1 MKKSIYVIMALMLLA
16 FVACNRMRPRAYH
29 HEQMEQVRIPVDTAQ
44 KNDIKETT
52 ENEDWEDEPLTVCS
66 AKAIDTISLSTGHPR
81 NDPGLRQDL
90 PSVLCQ

>member
-1 MKKSIYVIMALMLLA
+1 MKKSIYVIMVLMLLA

-52 ENEDWEDEPLTVCS
+52 ENEDWEDEPVLEIPDIPGE
-66 AKAIDTISLSTGHPR
+66 AGGHPDASGADR
-81 NDPGLRQDL
+81 MFREGY
-90 PSVLCQ
+90 

>member
-52 ENEDWEDEPLTVCS
+52 ENEDWEDEPVLEMPDIPGE
-66 AKAIDTISLSTGHPR
+66 AGGHPDASGADR
-81 NDPGLRQDL
+81 MFREGY
-90 PSVLCQ
+90 

>member
-52 ENEDWEDEPLTVCS
+52 ENDDWEDEPVLEMPDIPGE
-66 AKAIDTISLSTGHPR
+66 AGGHPDASGADR
-81 NDPGLRQDL
+81 MFREGY
-90 PSVLCQ
+90 

>member
-16 FVACNRMRPRAYH
+16 FAACNRFRPRAYH

-52 ENEDWEDEPLTVCS
+52 ENEDWEDEPALEIPDIPGE
-66 AKAIDTISLSTGHPR
+66 AGGHPDASGADR
-81 NDPGLRQDL
+81 MFREGY
-90 PSVLCQ
+90 

>member
-29 HEQMEQVRIPVDTAQ
+29 HEQIEQVRIPVDTAQ

-52 ENEDWEDEPLTVCS
+52 ENEDWEDEPVLEMPDIPGE
-66 AKAIDTISLSTGHPR
+66 AGGHPDASGADR
-81 NDPGLRQDL
+81 MFREGY
-90 PSVLCQ
+90 

>member
-52 ENEDWEDEPLTVCS
+52 ENENWEDEPVLEIPDIPGE
-66 AKAIDTISLSTGHPR
+66 AGGHPDASGADR
-81 NDPGLRQDL
+81 MFREGY
-90 PSVLCQ
+90 